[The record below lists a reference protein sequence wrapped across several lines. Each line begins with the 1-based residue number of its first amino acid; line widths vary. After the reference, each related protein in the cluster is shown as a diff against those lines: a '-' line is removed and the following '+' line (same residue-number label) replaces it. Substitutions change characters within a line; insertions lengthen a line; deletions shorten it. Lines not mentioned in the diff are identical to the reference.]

1 MWLFHNS
8 LETLMYPFTGKVV
21 SLTLPP
27 IQLDE
32 INWVLGVGGLSA
44 NVQCPYTIR
53 RVRIYKFTRK
63 RHFCVYLHLCN
74 KNIIFNNNIAFS
86 RLLKSFAK
94 ENYLSCNFC
103 VDERELSLVQS

>member
-1 MWLFHNS
+1 MH
-8 LETLMYPFTGKVV
+8 PVTGKVM
-21 SLTLPP
+21 SFTLPL

-32 INWVLGVGGLSA
+32 INWVLGFGDLSA
-44 NVQCPYTIR
+44 SVQCLKTVR